1 VASGN
6 GLAPSAFTA
15 SRRGIAPEMSVPA
28 IGSPAAQRQRETAGS
43 ARVASQYPAARSK
56 FIEFTA
62 SACSACSN
70 EIPGAPDNCVT

>member
-43 ARVASQYPAARSK
+43 ARVASQYPAA
-56 FIEFTA
+56 
-62 SACSACSN
+62 
-70 EIPGAPDNCVT
+70 